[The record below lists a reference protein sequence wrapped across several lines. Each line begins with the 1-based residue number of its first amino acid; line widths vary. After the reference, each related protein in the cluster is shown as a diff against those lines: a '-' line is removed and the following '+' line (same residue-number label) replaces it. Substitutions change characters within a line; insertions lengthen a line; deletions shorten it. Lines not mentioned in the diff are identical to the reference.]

1 MELLDAGVQR
11 NLALRE
17 DGRTWVAGLPALIDR
32 LRDQWAFGDLGRPYH
47 GGSHS
52 LTTPVTLADGS
63 PAVLKVPVI
72 DEENRLEA
80 ETLLLYAGE
89 GAVELLA
96 FDAESGAMLLEQAR
110 PGRPLE
116 DHGDRLEAINIGC
129 ALLRRLRRPVPEGHR
144 FTLVTDVAAA
154 WSLNLSTRMA
164 ELPGDEA
171 RRLAS
176 EAAAAAL
183 ELSRATGPPV
193 LVNRDAHLGNILAA
207 QREPWLLIDPKPLA
221 GDPAFDA
228 GYLLDWLIA
237 DDREPAPAE
246 QMVSRLAAGLAVPE
260 PSVCAWGLVR
270 AMDNL
275 LWALSDVSDDPTPYL
290 ETAAVLSAIR

>member
-1 MELLDAGVQR
+1 
-11 NLALRE
+11 
-17 DGRTWVAGLPALIDR
+17 
-32 LRDQWAFGDLGRPYH
+32 
-47 GGSHS
+47 
-52 LTTPVTLADGS
+52 
-63 PAVLKVPVI
+63 
-72 DEENRLEA
+72 
-80 ETLLLYAGE
+80 
-89 GAVELLA
+89 
-96 FDAESGAMLLEQAR
+96 
-110 PGRPLE
+110 
-116 DHGDRLEAINIGC
+116 GC

-290 ETAAVLSAIR
+290 E